1 MIQDYHLTS
10 AMFSF
15 QTEERLFCPES
26 NTVGYKTGQS
36 LVLELDIP
44 LEMAMNKSD
53 VDHFKDREM
62 KRQKLQESGADAEI
76 LIEQMENGE
85 QKIVELTIDD
95 ATEKVLPKAPT
106 QPPTS
111 TSPPHRRA

>member
-1 MIQDYHLTS
+1 MPQDYRLTS

-15 QTEERLFCPES
+15 QTEERLYCPES
-26 NTVGYKTGQS
+26 EVVGYKTGQS

-44 LEMAMNKSD
+44 LEMAMNKSE
-53 VDHFKDREM
+53 VDNFKDREM

-95 ATEKVLPKAPT
+95 ATEKVLPEALST
-106 QPPTS
+106 TS
-111 TSPPHRRA
+111 TTSPPHSRA